1 MNMVDDHWLMC
12 VHEAG
17 HAFIFCGGGGG
28 LALVS
33 DSLTATGGGGPR
45 SAESRIRVALAG
57 AAAEM
62 IAMAMGEES
71 DLEEFGIEDIALAV
85 RFRLEHEIELRY
97 LGQIPHGSDETD
109 GEAVF
114 RMLQDLRKTSVA
126 QNRLLQKLTL
136 ETVRAVSA
144 AWTEIEELAREVSK
158 TLHDSPHGVYVYQGG
173 LRLGP

>member
-12 VHEAG
+12 VHEAA
-17 HAFIFCGGGGG
+17 HAFIFCGDGGG

-33 DSLTATGGGGPR
+33 DSLTAFGGGGPR

-62 IAMAMGEES
+62 IAMGEES
-71 DLEEFGIEDIALAV
+71 DLEELGIEDIALAV
-85 RFRLEHEIELRY
+85 RFRLEHEIEQRY
-97 LGQIPHGSDETD
+97 LGQIPHGSNETD

-158 TLHDSPHGVYVYQGG
+158 TLHDSPDGVYVYQGG